1 MLGVILGSVLLGLG
15 AICRFNTEALLQQK
29 PGKDRTAAYDEARTR
44 RFLRGI
50 GVAFMVLGVALVVLS
65 ASKH

>member
-1 MLGVILGSVLLGLG
+1 MLGSVLLGLG
-15 AICRFNTEALLQQK
+15 AICRFNTEALLQK

-50 GVAFMVLGVALVVLS
+50 GVAFMVLGIALVVLS